1 MPSHS
6 PYALYSLTIN
16 LVFSL
21 RIIKNQ
27 RFLLVLKFLLPL
39 LIFRLIQKNLSTFLL
54 IIYLLGKYIIRVCVS
69 YLCKILPRFLT
80 LYHRYALFSFQ
91 GTNFHIELQS
101 FRLYGGD
108 EEDRTPDPLL
118 ARQVLSQLSYTPIG

>member
-91 GTNFHIELQS
+91 GTNFHIEFLSGLILFRAFPDLIS
-101 FRLYGGD
+101 FGF
-108 EEDRTPDPLL
+108 
-118 ARQVLSQLSYTPIG
+118 